1 MKWTANSCQKYSC
14 WPFPLSSEWLA
25 VFSDLNF
32 HVWLVFSILVSIS
45 PTFHKQL
52 FCTKDFR
59 AAFLYLQCRFK
70 LFWRKEIG
78 AKAACKMLVKLT
90 RSSRFAAES
99 IAKLVSRPFCSW
111 DIFLFAVETGNILTT
126 SANSLNYLRG
136 NLFLDSAKKKFKQIL
151 TLSWKGHR

>member
-52 FCTKDFR
+52 FRTKDFR
-59 AAFLYLQCRFK
+59 AAYLYLHCRFK
-70 LFWRKEIG
+70 QFWRNGYWRKSCSQNVGEIDS
-78 AKAACKMLVKLT
+78 
-90 RSSRFAAES
+90 SSRFAAES

-136 NLFLDSAKKKFKQIL
+136 NLVLDSAKNKFKQIL
-151 TLSWKGHR
+151 TLSWKGNQ